1 MVFSQVATWT
11 ARCSQVATRTQGG
24 HGQLATWLEQ
34 VLLASATSVKLHAQL
49 LRLLVGC
56 LTATA
61 EYRHRGSGSG
71 TGTGRMAN
79 ESMSAIE
86 NVDGLDD
93 GMELLPPP
101 ETAPAPA
108 SADEKLHAMQP
119 GISVEQFAEWRGQFD
134 GWVAEYESRKLL
146 SAAKLKEIHDLLSS
160 WDTMTVRERK
170 DASPSAYHWMAKYEA
185 MADGVV
191 SLRDGG
197 KLCLPREQMFDYL
210 LPEHFAGNHVS
221 SHPQSA

>member
-71 TGTGRMAN
+71 SGTGRMAN

-86 NVDGLDD
+86 NVDGLDDGMAD

-119 GISVEQFAEWRGQFD
+119 TYRYSYQCPRG
-134 GWVAEYESRKLL
+134 
-146 SAAKLKEIHDLLSS
+146 
-160 WDTMTVRERK
+160 
-170 DASPSAYHWMAKYEA
+170 HWY
-185 MADGVV
+185 D
-191 SLRDGG
+191 
-197 KLCLPREQMFDYL
+197 
-210 LPEHFAGNHVS
+210 
-221 SHPQSA
+221 

>member
-1 MVFSQVATWT
+1 M
-11 ARCSQVATRTQGG
+11 
-24 HGQLATWLEQ
+24 
-34 VLLASATSVKLHAQL
+34 
-49 LRLLVGC
+49 GC

-71 TGTGRMAN
+71 SGTGRMAN

-86 NVDGLDD
+86 NVDGLDAGMAD

-108 SADEKLHAMQP
+108 SADEKLHAMHP

-146 SAAKLKEIHDLLSS
+146 SAYRYYYGTAVHTGTCTS
-160 WDTMTVRERK
+160 
-170 DASPSAYHWMAKYEA
+170 
-185 MADGVV
+185 
-191 SLRDGG
+191 
-197 KLCLPREQMFDYL
+197 
-210 LPEHFAGNHVS
+210 
-221 SHPQSA
+221 

>member
-1 MVFSQVATWT
+1 M
-11 ARCSQVATRTQGG
+11 
-24 HGQLATWLEQ
+24 
-34 VLLASATSVKLHAQL
+34 
-49 LRLLVGC
+49 GC

-119 GISVEQFAEWRGQFD
+119 GISVEQFAEWRMPKQG
-134 GWVAEYESRKLL
+134 
-146 SAAKLKEIHDLLSS
+146 
-160 WDTMTVRERK
+160 
-170 DASPSAYHWMAKYEA
+170 
-185 MADGVV
+185 
-191 SLRDGG
+191 
-197 KLCLPREQMFDYL
+197 
-210 LPEHFAGNHVS
+210 VS
-221 SHPQSA
+221 S